1 MYVFGGRSGEAAIN
15 TLAILKFGC
24 RPLRWVIP
32 VCIGRPPTARMQH
45 TLDYFAPRD
54 LLIVAGGKSDKRS
67 EKRHRPFVTHFE
79 QVYVLRLSDMQWLA
93 V

>member
-1 MYVFGGRSGEAAIN
+1 
-15 TLAILKFGC
+15 
-24 RPLRWVIP
+24 
-32 VCIGRPPTARMQH
+32 MQH